1 MGYRIVW
8 PMATLSYE
16 DRGTNL
22 WQRRGTEEEQTIET
36 KRKGKERKRKRIDK
50 REREKGK
57 KGLGTLW

>member
-1 MGYRIVW
+1 
-8 PMATLSYE
+8 MATLSYE

-36 KRKGKERKRKRIDK
+36 KRKGKERKRKRIEK

-57 KGLGTLW
+57 KGMGTLW